1 MTAINKSATVV
12 RKPGQLGVV
21 LDGELVMMSADSAEY
36 YGLDLVATDIWDRLV
51 HPISVAALV
60 LALLNDYDGDPAVI
74 EADVLRLLNAF
85 AAKGL
90 VEVRA

>member
-1 MTAINKSATVV
+1 
-12 RKPGQLGVV
+12 
-21 LDGELVMMSADSAEY
+21 
-36 YGLDLVATDIWDRLV
+36 VATDIWIRLV

-60 LALLNDYDGDPAVI
+60 LALLNDYDGDPAAI
-74 EADVLRLLNAF
+74 EADALRLLNAF